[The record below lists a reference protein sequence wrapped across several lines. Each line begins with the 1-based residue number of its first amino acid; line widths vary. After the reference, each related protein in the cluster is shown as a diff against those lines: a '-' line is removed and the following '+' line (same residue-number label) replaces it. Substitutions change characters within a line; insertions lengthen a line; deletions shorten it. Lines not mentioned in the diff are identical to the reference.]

1 VRQFAPDSPEEIGEV
16 QTALRAMQIHLRLPL
31 DNRLTAALA
40 RRAADAVRI
49 LQTPVPIHP
58 LIKATERRAR
68 IIFGEG
74 ARRVSS
80 STFTEQHLG
89 VGDCYPVV
97 CPRCGGTT
105 RRVHRKPI
113 DRILSVVVKVWRFR
127 CIDKACGWED
137 PVRMKPHHFY
147 RVH

>member
-1 VRQFAPDSPEEIGEV
+1 
-16 QTALRAMQIHLRLPL
+16 MQIHLPFSF
-31 DNRLTAALA
+31 DNRFRAALT
-40 RRAADAVRI
+40 RRAADAVRV
-49 LQTPVPIHP
+49 LQAPVPIHP
-58 LIKATERRAR
+58 LITAAERRAS

-74 ARRVSS
+74 AERVSS
-80 STFTEQHLG
+80 SAFVEQHLG
-89 VGDCYPVV
+89 VGDCFPVL

-113 DRILSVVVKVWRFR
+113 DRILSVFVTVWRFR
-127 CIDKACGWED
+127 CLDKACGWED